1 MSKRSNE
8 KRITREVRVIKF
20 LREQAKL
27 SIRQAASRAGLS
39 MSLVA
44 HMEQGRTGITQAS
57 LNKLLSVYG
66 STCATFEMF
75 ASGRVELPLDIRS
88 ECLELIKSMSLDQ
101 LKTAQPVLASL
112 SLRK

>member
-66 STCATFEMF
+66 STYATFEMF
-75 ASGRVELPLDIRS
+75 TSGRVELPLDIRS

>member
-20 LREQAKL
+20 LREQAKISL
-27 SIRQAASRAGLS
+27 RQAAIKSGLS

-44 HMEQGRTGITQAS
+44 HMEQGRTGITDSS
-57 LNKLLSVYG
+57 LKRLLEIYG
-66 STCATFEMF
+66 TTHSTFEMF

-88 ECLELIKSMSLDQ
+88 ECLELIRSMSLDQ
-101 LKTAQPVLASL
+101 LKTAHPVLSSL